1 MKKIAPIMSFLVMCL
16 TVCFSYPSLASTNVL
31 FILDGSGSMWGQVEG
46 VPKIT
51 IAKKAMTALLK
62 DLPRDTK
69 IGLMA
74 YGHRTEGDCKDVE
87 LLAGIGAHDPNRLA
101 ARLAPIM
108 PMGKTPLA
116 YSLEQSLPY
125 FSPFKGQNNFVI
137 LVSDGIETCG
147 GDPAKAAGKLAAA
160 NIGLKVHVVGFDVKG
175 AERQQLEGIAQA
187 GKGRYFNAQNA
198 QGLKKALTQV
208 ITVVTKEPPKPPP
221 PPKAPELYFFD
232 DFKGE
237 ELADHWEIVNP
248 NLDTFILG
256 NGVLEV
262 VSSSPKKLSDEKME
276 NLFRLNKS
284 LPTGDWMMTA
294 KMDITFQTEAELIF
308 LGLYNSPDNYLIV
321 DAILHNDG
329 NELWIELQKNFKGKI
344 RMFDKQIFVVKKF
357 VGSVRERMKQL
368 PQPILLRL
376 RKDGRDYYGGIM
388 LTRAKKPEWIEVGK
402 LTLLRPKGT
411 LVIGIYQKYHVH
423 GETPV
428 KFDWVKIEKLP

>member
-1 MKKIAPIMSFLVMCL
+1 
-16 TVCFSYPSLASTNVL
+16 
-31 FILDGSGSMWGQVEG
+31 

-62 DLPRDTK
+62 DLPKDTK
-69 IGLMA
+69 IGLMT

-87 LLAGIGAHDPNRLA
+87 LLTAIGAHDPNRLA

-108 PMGKTPLA
+108 PKGKTPLA

-125 FSPFKGQNNFVI
+125 FSPFKGQNNFII

-147 GDPAKAAGKLAAA
+147 GDPAKAAAKLAEA

-175 AERQQLEGIAQA
+175 AEQKHLEKIAQE
-187 GKGRYFNAQNA
+187 GKGHYFNAQNA

-237 ELADHWEIVNP
+237 QLADHWEIVNP
-248 NLDTFILG
+248 NLDSFILA

-262 VSSSPKKLSDEKME
+262 VSSSSQKLSDAKIE
-276 NLFRLNKS
+276 NLFRLNKP
-284 LPTGDWMMTA
+284 LPPGDWIMTA
-294 KMDITFQTEAELIF
+294 KMDISFQTGQELIF
-308 LGLYNSPDNYLIV
+308 LGLYESPDRYLIA
-321 DAILHNDG
+321 DAMLIDYGH
-329 NELWIELQKNFKGKI
+329 ELRIELQKNLKGKI
-344 RMFDKQIFVVKKF
+344 MKFDKKIFRAEFRGPIGEGMKK
-357 VGSVRERMKQL
+357 M

-376 RKDGRDYYGGIM
+376 RKDGRDYYGGIR
-388 LTRAKKPEWIEVGK
+388 LEKAEKPEWIEVGK
-402 LTLLRPKGT
+402 LTLMRQKGS
-411 LVIGIYQKYHVH
+411 LIVGIYQKYRVH
-423 GETPV
+423 GETNV